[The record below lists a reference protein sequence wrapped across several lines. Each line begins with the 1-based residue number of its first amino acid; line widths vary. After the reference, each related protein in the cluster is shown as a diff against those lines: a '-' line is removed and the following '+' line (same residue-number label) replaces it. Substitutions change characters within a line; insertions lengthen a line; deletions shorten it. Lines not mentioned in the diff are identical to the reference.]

1 MHTKGSQDPVNLPL
15 WIDSWQDGVRA
26 IAQRIGT
33 KELCYR
39 VWGESK
45 SANWL
50 SDCLNP
56 DRAAKLDPDELIA
69 ILKIGREIGVHVL
82 MHHICQQAN
91 YSEPQPKNPEDERA
105 ELQRE
110 FINAIKTAEAI
121 ARRLGLC
128 VVDEPR
134 TAGRT
139 S

>member
-1 MHTKGSQDPVNLPL
+1 MHTKSSQDPVNLPL

-45 SANWL
+45 SANCL
-50 SDCLNP
+50 SDCLSP

-91 YSEPQPKNPEDERA
+91 YAEPQAKNPQHEPAER
-105 ELQRE
+105 QRE
-110 FINAIKTAEAI
+110 FITATKPAETTRHSSA
-121 ARRLGLC
+121 AYP
-128 VVDEPR
+128 VAEQ
-134 TAGRT
+134 
-139 S
+139 